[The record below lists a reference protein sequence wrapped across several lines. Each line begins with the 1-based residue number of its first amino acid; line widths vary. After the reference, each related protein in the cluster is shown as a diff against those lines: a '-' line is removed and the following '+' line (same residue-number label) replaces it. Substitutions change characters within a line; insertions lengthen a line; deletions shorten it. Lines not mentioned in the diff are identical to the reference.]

1 VSLVGFDDVQWTS
14 MVEPGITVVAQPALE
29 LGRRAAALLLRRIED
44 PHGEPGLEILEP
56 TLVLRGS
63 TAQP

>member
-1 VSLVGFDDVQWTS
+1 
-14 MVEPGITVVAQPALE
+14 MVEPGITVVAQPAVE

-44 PHGEPGLEILEP
+44 PDGEPALEILEP
-56 TLVLRGS
+56 SLVLRGS